1 MIPTHDISGI
11 VLAGGRARRF
21 DLSGQIDKGLLP
33 LAGQPL
39 VQHVVRRL
47 RPQVGPLLISANRN
61 PEQYVHWGRVVP
73 DMAQL
78 DGYLGPLAG
87 LASALEQVTTPW
99 ALSCPVDLP
108 FVPVD
113 LGRRLARAVCAQNAP
128 AAYVQAER
136 THPLCLLVR
145 ADQAA
150 SLKDYLLRGERRV
163 MSWLQAAGAV
173 EVDFRDVPARAFFNI
188 NTPQD
193 LEAAQQA
200 DADPPPVA

>member
-21 DLSGQIDKGLLP
+21 DLSGQIDKGLVV

-47 RPQVGPLLISANRN
+47 RPQVGPVLISANRN

-73 DMAQL
+73 DMAGL

-108 FVPVD
+108 FVPAD
-113 LGRRLARAVCAQNAP
+113 LGQRLAKAVCERYAP

-150 SLKDYLLRGERRV
+150 SLKQYLLGGERRV
-163 MSWLQAAGAV
+163 MDWLHSVAAV
-173 EVDFRDVPARAFFNI
+173 PVDYRDAPAHAFFNI

-193 LEAAQQA
+193 LETAQSFELGLR
-200 DADPPPVA
+200 

>member
-21 DLSGQIDKGLLP
+21 DLSGQVDKGLLP

-61 PEQYVHWGRVVP
+61 LERYVHWGRVVP
-73 DMAQL
+73 DTAQL
-78 DGYLGPLAG
+78 EGYLGPLAG

-113 LGRRLARAVCAQNAP
+113 LGRRLAKAVCAQNAP

-145 ADQAA
+145 ADQIA
-150 SLKDYLLRGERRV
+150 SLKAYLLSGERRV
-163 MSWLQAAGAV
+163 MSWLQAVGAV
-173 EVDFRDVPARAFFNI
+173 EVDFRNAPAQAFFNI

-193 LEAAQQA
+193 LEAALSL
-200 DADPPPVA
+200 

>member
-21 DLSGQIDKGLLP
+21 DLSGQVDKGLLP

-61 PEQYVHWGRVVP
+61 LERYVHWGRVVP

-78 DGYLGPLAG
+78 EGYLGPLAG
-87 LASALEQVTTPW
+87 LASALEQVATPW

-113 LGRRLARAVCAQNAP
+113 LGRRLAKAVCAQNAP

-145 ADQAA
+145 ADQIA
-150 SLKDYLLRGERRV
+150 SLKAYLLSGERRV
-163 MSWLQAAGAV
+163 MSWLQAVGAV
-173 EVDFRDVPARAFFNI
+173 EVDFRNAPAQAFFNI

-193 LEAAQQA
+193 LEAALSL
-200 DADPPPVA
+200 